1 MQNKGSVLACK
12 DKPSQYANPEDWLIF
27 RDTQEAIVDEDTW
40 YVVQKIRETKHRPIA
55 QGKANPLTG
64 LMFCADCGGEFI
76 KFIATVFKFLL
87 LDYLTAEK
95 ECFHIGLLFTCHFF
109 VFLILYPPV
118 QQIA

>member
-1 MQNKGSVLACK
+1 M
-12 DKPSQYANPEDWLIF
+12 IF

-76 KFIATVFKFLL
+76 KLRL
-87 LDYLTAEK
+87 
-95 ECFHIGLLFTCHFF
+95 
-109 VFLILYPPV
+109 
-118 QQIA
+118 

>member
-1 MQNKGSVLACK
+1 M
-12 DKPSQYANPEDWLIF
+12 IF

-40 YVVQKIRETKHRPIA
+40 YMVQKIRETKHRPIA

-76 KFIATVFKFLL
+76 KFITTVFKFLL

-95 ECFHIGLLFTCHFF
+95 ECFHIGLLFTCYFF
-109 VFLILYPPV
+109 VFLILYPPA

>member
-1 MQNKGSVLACK
+1 M
-12 DKPSQYANPEDWLIF
+12 IF
-27 RDTQEAIVDEDTW
+27 RATQEAIVDEDTW

-109 VFLILYPPV
+109 VFLILYPPA

>member
-1 MQNKGSVLACK
+1 M
-12 DKPSQYANPEDWLIF
+12 IF

-76 KFIATVFKFLL
+76 NFIKKLQKT
-87 LDYLTAEK
+87 
-95 ECFHIGLLFTCHFF
+95 
-109 VFLILYPPV
+109 LILSHSYESNQRFTPIITPIRSFYSKKGAAV
-118 QQIA
+118 IKLPLR